1 MIIVYRKGDIRNQI
15 VAWGA
20 DKDRQPEGQ
29 TLFSALRTISDIIQS
44 FPELEAILLV
54 TGALDLP
61 ETFLQASEYGGR
73 RVEEDG
79 DRDDGD
85 DDDDDPSSR
94 MRSAVTST
102 NARPRKNIRSSQKN
116 KNDSDSEFEFDM

>member
-1 MIIVYRKGDIRNQI
+1 MIIVYRKGDIRHQI

-20 DKDRQPEGQ
+20 DRERQPEGR
-29 TLFSALRTISDIIQS
+29 TLFSALTTISDIIQPFS
-44 FPELEAILLV
+44 ELEAILLV

-61 ETFLQASEYGGR
+61 ETFSDYGGR
-73 RVEEDG
+73 RVE
-79 DRDDGD
+79 DDGD
-85 DDDDDPSSR
+85 DDDGDGDDDPSSR

-102 NARPRKNIRSSQKN
+102 NARPLKNIRSSQKN

>member
-1 MIIVYRKGDIRNQI
+1 MIIVYRKGDIRHQI

-20 DKDRQPEGQ
+20 DRDRQPEGR
-29 TLFSALRTISDIIQS
+29 TLFSPLKTMSDNVDLFS
-44 FPELEAILLV
+44 ELEAILLV

-61 ETFLQASEYGGR
+61 ETFSGYGGH
-73 RVEEDG
+73 RVKED
-79 DRDDGD
+79 DSDDHSDDD

-102 NARPRKNIRSSQKN
+102 NARHSRNIRSSQKN
-116 KNDSDSEFEFDM
+116 KSDSDSEFEFDM

>member
-1 MIIVYRKGDIRNQI
+1 MIIAYRKGDIRHQI

-20 DKDRQPEGQ
+20 DRDRQPEGR
-29 TLFSALRTISDIIQS
+29 TLFSAFTTVSDIQS
-44 FPELEAILLV
+44 FSELEAILLV
-54 TGALDLP
+54 TGTLDLP
-61 ETFLQASEYGGR
+61 ETFSGYGGH

-79 DRDDGD
+79 GDDGD
-85 DDDDDPSSR
+85 DDGDDDPSSK

-102 NARPRKNIRSSQKN
+102 NARPPKNIRSSQKN

>member
-1 MIIVYRKGDIRNQI
+1 MIIVYRKGDIRHQI
-15 VAWGA
+15 ASWGA
-20 DKDRQPEGQ
+20 DKDRQPEGRA
-29 TLFSALRTISDIIQS
+29 LFSNLTTISDIIRS
-44 FPELEAILLV
+44 FSELEAILLV

-61 ETFLQASEYGGR
+61 EAFSGYGGH
-73 RVEEDG
+73 RVEEDDDDD
-79 DRDDGD
+79 DRDD

-102 NARPRKNIRSSQKN
+102 NARHPKNIRSSQKN

>member
-1 MIIVYRKGDIRNQI
+1 M
-15 VAWGA
+15 
-20 DKDRQPEGQ
+20 
-29 TLFSALRTISDIIQS
+29 
-44 FPELEAILLV
+44 EAILLV

-61 ETFLQASEYGGR
+61 ETFSQASGYGGR

-79 DRDDGD
+79 DDDDGHDED
-85 DDDDDPSSR
+85 DYDPSSR

-102 NARPRKNIRSSQKN
+102 NARPLKNIRSSQKN

>member
-1 MIIVYRKGDIRNQI
+1 
-15 VAWGA
+15 
-20 DKDRQPEGQ
+20 
-29 TLFSALRTISDIIQS
+29 
-44 FPELEAILLV
+44 LEAILLV

-61 ETFLQASEYGGR
+61 ETFSGYGGH

-79 DRDDGD
+79 DDDG

-102 NARPRKNIRSSQKN
+102 NARPLKNIRSSQKN
-116 KNDSDSEFEFDM
+116 KNDSDSDFEFDM

>member
-1 MIIVYRKGDIRNQI
+1 MIIAYRKGDIRHQI

-20 DKDRQPEGQ
+20 DRDRQPEGR
-29 TLFSALRTISDIIQS
+29 TLFSAFATTSDIIQS
-44 FPELEAILLV
+44 FSELEAILLV

-61 ETFLQASEYGGR
+61 ETFSGYGGH

-79 DRDDGD
+79 DDDGGDD

-102 NARPRKNIRSSQKN
+102 NARPLKNIRSSQKN

>member
-1 MIIVYRKGDIRNQI
+1 M
-15 VAWGA
+15 A
-20 DKDRQPEGQ
+20 
-29 TLFSALRTISDIIQS
+29 ISDIIQS
-44 FPELEAILLV
+44 FLELEAILLV

-61 ETFLQASEYGGR
+61 ETFSGYGGH

-79 DRDDGD
+79 DDDDRDD

-102 NARPRKNIRSSQKN
+102 NARHPKNIRSSQTN

>member
-1 MIIVYRKGDIRNQI
+1 M
-15 VAWGA
+15 
-20 DKDRQPEGQ
+20 
-29 TLFSALRTISDIIQS
+29 
-44 FPELEAILLV
+44 EAILLV

-79 DRDDGD
+79 DDDD
-85 DDDDDPSSR
+85 DDYDDDDDPSSR

-102 NARPRKNIRSSQKN
+102 NARPLKNIRSSQKN

>member
-1 MIIVYRKGDIRNQI
+1 M
-15 VAWGA
+15 
-20 DKDRQPEGQ
+20 
-29 TLFSALRTISDIIQS
+29 
-44 FPELEAILLV
+44 EAILLV

-61 ETFLQASEYGGR
+61 EKFSGYGGH
-73 RVEEDG
+73 RVEEDSDDD
-79 DRDDGD
+79 DRND

-102 NARPRKNIRSSQKN
+102 NARHPKNIRSSQKN